1 MRPELLKNALRSSR
15 SHISLSLSLSLIPIE
30 HWSIVEITNGGLV
43 QSTRTADA
51 ASVFP
56 RKTKGKL
63 FSNPKSQV
71 VCEWDGEAFII
82 TAASLWDLEC
92 GYDLMEKKWDED
104 QAWLV
109 ERGGRGGGCPL
120 VSGYNG
126 WKVVFHAVHAQRS
139 WRRRDDSAGRASKI
153 PGIPNCNYPHLMP
166 GLFRDSLSRAAVD
179 WSISIHVL
187 IAVASAGDNKWN
199 PDEQTI
205 DPILLFGKNTTP
217 SICLRENGLLC
228 LKHLIYRFIN
238 ELSRLLS
245 KSVSWEWEKVG
256 TGTTID
262 AVWVRR

>member
-1 MRPELLKNALRSSR
+1 
-15 SHISLSLSLSLIPIE
+15 
-30 HWSIVEITNGGLV
+30 
-43 QSTRTADA
+43 
-51 ASVFP
+51 
-56 RKTKGKL
+56 
-63 FSNPKSQV
+63 
-71 VCEWDGEAFII
+71 
-82 TAASLWDLEC
+82 
-92 GYDLMEKKWDED
+92 
-104 QAWLV
+104 
-109 ERGGRGGGCPL
+109 
-120 VSGYNG
+120 
-126 WKVVFHAVHAQRS
+126 
-139 WRRRDDSAGRASKI
+139 
-153 PGIPNCNYPHLMP
+153 MP

-217 SICLRENGLLC
+217 SICLRENCLLC

-262 AVWVRR
+262 DVWVRG